1 MLAEQGDG
9 PHDFASGVA
18 AERALSDLRA
28 KGPEGRCLWAH
39 LGEQAMVGRT
49 KADGGER
56 RKLEA
61 ELDKALAQTFP
72 ASDPYSIG
80 HFTSTEPPSRPVD
93 RQAPELLLESVEL
106 PPGRRRRRPS
116 R

>member
-1 MLAEQGDG
+1 
-9 PHDFASGVA
+9 
-18 AERALSDLRA
+18 
-28 KGPEGRCLWAH
+28 
-39 LGEQAMVGRT
+39 MVGRA

-61 ELDKALAQTFP
+61 ELDEVLAQTFP

-93 RQAPELLLESVEL
+93 RQAPELPLESVEL